1 MNDKYTL
8 WDVLKSTLMISI
20 PIFLWKLPELITAIK
35 A

>member
-1 MNDKYTL
+1 MNKKYSL
-8 WDVLKSTLMISI
+8 WEVFKSTLMISI